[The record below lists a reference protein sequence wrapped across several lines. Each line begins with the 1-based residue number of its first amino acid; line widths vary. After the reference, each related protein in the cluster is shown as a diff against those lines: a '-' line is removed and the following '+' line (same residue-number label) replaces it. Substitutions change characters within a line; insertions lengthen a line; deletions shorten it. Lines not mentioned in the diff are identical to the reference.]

1 MRRGTSL
8 ARCADAQRPN
18 DSQIGPQA
26 CRATLNVRLKLG
38 GGAPFRRPEGSARL
52 GIPGAVSFSQALP
65 GAESPLPVP
74 SVCQLNL
81 QDVSERRKARLLFFL
96 YLNAKGNFP
105 RAMRGRAATQRLA
118 NRSAGMSGDPERA
131 AKIWERRALP
141 AAGSERPEA
150 TPRVPA

>member
-1 MRRGTSL
+1 MDK
-8 ARCADAQRPN
+8 RCYRDGLV
-18 DSQIGPQA
+18 SIWM
-26 CRATLNVRLKLG
+26 
-38 GGAPFRRPEGSARL
+38 

-65 GAESPLPVP
+65 GAESPLPFP

-118 NRSAGMSGDPERA
+118 NRSAGMSGDSERA
-131 AKIWERRALP
+131 AKIWGRRVLPVAGRERPPGNTRCCKLF
-141 AAGSERPEA
+141 AGSAGREIASSRSVGLS
-150 TPRVPA
+150 T

>member
-1 MRRGTSL
+1 MDK
-8 ARCADAQRPN
+8 RCYR
-18 DSQIGPQA
+18 
-26 CRATLNVRLKLG
+26 
-38 GGAPFRRPEGSARL
+38 EGLVSIWM

-131 AKIWERRALP
+131 AKIWERRAFP
-141 AAGSERPEA
+141 AAGSEHPEA